1 LPTGIHNAQTKPKRR
16 RAGRRRGLSLLE
28 VILAIAIL
36 AGCIA
41 AIGELVRLGLLHAE
55 EARDLTNA
63 QLLCESKIAE
73 IAAGV
78 VPAEAASMVPFE
90 HDSRWMYSVV
100 VNSLDDQSLLSVQV
114 TVQPV
119 ESTRLQPLTS
129 SLTCWM
135 IDPSLALMEEEF
147 TEPTE
152 EVTAPTTGDQAT
164 SSGGTDA
171 R

>member
-1 LPTGIHNAQTKPKRR
+1 LPTANHKVRFRSR
-16 RAGRRRGLSLLE
+16 RATTGRRRGLSLLE

-41 AIGELVRLGLLHAE
+41 AIGELVSLGTRQAE
-55 EARDLTNA
+55 EARDLTTA

-78 VPAEAASMVPFE
+78 VPAEAVSSAPFE
-90 HDSRWMYSVV
+90 NDPRWLYSVV
-100 VNSLDDQSLLSVQV
+100 INSLDDQSLLSVQV
-114 TVQPV
+114 DVQQAEFV
-119 ESTRLQPLTS
+119 GDRPLTC

-135 IDPSLALMEEEF
+135 IDPSLALMEEELA
-147 TEPTE
+147 EPDMDDASMTSE
-152 EVTAPTTGDQAT
+152 NTM